1 MPRERKKI
9 VKEQRSNEKLAV
21 KKSEVV
27 DVEVVPEEEWPLSE
41 EEREDLDRLEA
52 QVRSA
57 VWEAAKALWEINTR
71 RLYRESYKTFD
82 DYCQAQFQFSPR
94 YAYYQVKFGQ
104 VLKTLEQSE
113 RPVQIWPQ
121 SEYQARPL
129 SKLTEDFEQV
139 EAWIESVEKAQGKT
153 PSFSLVESVVRQKLT
168 AKSKTRKDF
177 ASLSERD
184 FARVRRGLAQV
195 LAKTKNSYTIK
206 LWDKTEAAVGPGEIT
221 ALKFDKRSL
230 PRLKSFFETLGELK
244 SVSEG
249 HREKTADEVL
259 ALLGQIEG
267 PPTDLETKLLKLL
280 EREYKKDE
288 SSITVR

>member
-121 SEYQARPL
+121 SEY
-129 SKLTEDFEQV
+129 
-139 EAWIESVEKAQGKT
+139 
-153 PSFSLVESVVRQKLT
+153 
-168 AKSKTRKDF
+168 
-177 ASLSERD
+177 
-184 FARVRRGLAQV
+184 
-195 LAKTKNSYTIK
+195 
-206 LWDKTEAAVGPGEIT
+206 
-221 ALKFDKRSL
+221 
-230 PRLKSFFETLGELK
+230 
-244 SVSEG
+244 
-249 HREKTADEVL
+249 
-259 ALLGQIEG
+259 
-267 PPTDLETKLLKLL
+267 
-280 EREYKKDE
+280 
-288 SSITVR
+288 

>member
-9 VKEQRSNEKLAV
+9 VEEHSPNEKLAV

-27 DVEVVPEEEWPLSE
+27 DVEVVSEEESSLSE
-41 EEREDLDRLEA
+41 AEREDLARLEA

-71 RLYRESYKTFD
+71 RLYREGYKTFD

-104 VLKTLEQSE
+104 ILKTLEQSE
-113 RPVQIWPQ
+113 RPVQILPQ

-129 SKLTEDFEQV
+129 SKLKEDFERV
-139 EAWIESVEKAQGKT
+139 EAWIESVEKAQGTT

-168 AKSKTRKDF
+168 AKSKTRKGAA
-177 ASLSERD
+177 ASLSEGD

-206 LWDKTEAAVGPGEIT
+206 LWDKTEAAVAPGEIT

-230 PRLKSFFETLGELK
+230 PRLKSFFETLGEVKL
-244 SVSEG
+244 VSER
-249 HREKTADEVL
+249 HREKIADAVL
-259 ALLGQIEG
+259 ALLAQIEG

-280 EREYKKDE
+280 EQEYKKN
-288 SSITVR
+288 

>member
-1 MPRERKKI
+1 MLLI
-9 VKEQRSNEKLAV
+9 FG
-21 KKSEVV
+21 
-27 DVEVVPEEEWPLSE
+27 
-41 EEREDLDRLEA
+41 
-52 QVRSA
+52 QV
-57 VWEAAKALWEINTR
+57 
-71 RLYRESYKTFD
+71 
-82 DYCQAQFQFSPR
+82 YCQAQFQFSPR

-206 LWDKTEAAVGPGEIT
+206 LWDKTEAAVGSGEIT

-230 PRLKSFFETLGELK
+230 PRLGGDSHVVKNF
-244 SVSEG
+244 
-249 HREKTADEVL
+249 
-259 ALLGQIEG
+259 
-267 PPTDLETKLLKLL
+267 
-280 EREYKKDE
+280 
-288 SSITVR
+288 